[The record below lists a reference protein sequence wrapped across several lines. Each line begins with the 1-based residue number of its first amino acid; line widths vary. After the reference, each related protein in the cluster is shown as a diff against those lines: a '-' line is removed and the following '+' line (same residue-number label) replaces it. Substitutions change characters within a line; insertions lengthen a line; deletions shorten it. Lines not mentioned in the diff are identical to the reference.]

1 MPAAA
6 VDAAGQLAEVKAVIQ
21 RDVAEVA
28 SAVLVTSTSKVSGY
42 SREVVDAYETRDGT
56 RDVETAMA
64 SRLA

>member
-1 MPAAA
+1 MPA
-6 VDAAGQLAEVKAVIQ
+6 AAGQLAEVKAVIQ

>member
-28 SAVLVTSTSKVSGY
+28 SAVLVTSTPKVSGY
-42 SREVVDAYETRDGT
+42 SREVVDAYETRYGT
-56 RDVETAMA
+56 RDVETVMA

>member
-6 VDAAGQLAEVKAVIQ
+6 VDAAGQLAEVIQ

-56 RDVETAMA
+56 RDVETVMA